1 MSHGDPGN
9 DLISFTVDGQHL
21 SVEDKHQTAGTILQL
36 AGLDPAEFDLAKS
49 RGHEG
54 QPYRDDQQV
63 VVKQGDAFVS
73 VRQSA
78 QVA

>member
-1 MSHGDPGN
+1 MSHGGPGN
-9 DLISFTVDGQHL
+9 NLISFTVDGQTL
-21 SVEDKHQTAGTILQL
+21 SVADKHQTAGKLLEL
-36 AGLDPAEFDLAKS
+36 AGLDPAQFDLAKT